1 MSWNSE
7 TWAQDD
13 DKNSGFPFIQDSG
26 LASQAD
32 FSHSKTIWNFSNV
45 NFQFPYVC
53 TPVPQADFSNSKT
66 IWKFH
71 SSVNFGFPFIVT
83 TEKIPQDTPSFPIF
97 SSFSFSGLG
106 ADFKHVSE
114 TSAVSL
120 PEEICFRF
128 QKPNALSF
136 QFPKKQEVIL

>member
-13 DKNSGFPFIQDSG
+13 DKNFCFPFIQDSG

-66 IWKFH
+66 IWKFY

-83 TEKIPQDTPSFPIF
+83 TEKIPQDTHSFPIF
-97 SSFSFSGLG
+97 SSFSFSGIG
-106 ADFKHVSE
+106 ADFKTASG

>member
-13 DKNSGFPFIQDSG
+13 DKNFCFPFIQDSG

-32 FSHSKTIWNFSNV
+32 FSHSKTIWTFSNV

-66 IWKFH
+66 IWKFY

-97 SSFSFSGLG
+97 SSFSFSGIG
-106 ADFKHVSE
+106 ADFKTASE